1 MPLNITIQIEN
12 PTALESRAFS
22 AMIDVLSGKPA
33 TDRVEISPVQ
43 IKIPEAVSQAEV
55 VERIREDCER
65 AVAGA
70 GTPKPEADDKDP
82 QPQAEKPRRGRKPKE
97 EAPVEAPAE
106 PATPATPAASAP
118 EQTELSALLEK
129 FNAQMV
135 EGELAEDKRTTALE
149 KWRARGEEGIPE
161 LKKAIEANE
170 EFLAKKRSAK
180 AEATKTPTSDP
191 EKFTLDVLRANLKMY
206 SEKHGL
212 EKGDELLKKFGC
224 NRISE
229 MENKTPAEQDEFMA
243 ICRGRVDA

>member
-1 MPLNITIQIEN
+1 VPLNITIQIEN

-43 IKIPEAVSQAEV
+43 IKIPEAMSQAEV

-70 GTPKPEADDKDP
+70 GTPKPE
-82 QPQAEKPRRGRKPKE
+82 PQAEEEKKPRRGRKPKE
-97 EAPVEAPAE
+97 EVPAPTSAAEPVEPAMTVE
-106 PATPATPAASAP
+106 TVFNPP
-118 EQTELSALLEK
+118 TELVGLLK
-129 FNAQMV
+129 KLDDQMI
-135 EGELAEDKRTTALE
+135 EGEMPEDKRTAALD
-149 KWRARGEEGIPE
+149 KWKARGEEGITD
-161 LKKAIEANE
+161 LKVAIEKNE

>member
-1 MPLNITIQIEN
+1 MLITLNID
-12 PTALESRAFS
+12 TALLSRQDYDDARHIVSYLESVHPSWVEKHCPVQALV
-22 AMIDVLSGKPA
+22 AGEPVVVKLPEPTGLA
-33 TDRVEISPVQ
+33 ALEGETVVEILP
-43 IKIPEAVSQAEV
+43 PAE
-55 VERIREDCER
+55 
-65 AVAGA
+65 
-70 GTPKPEADDKDP
+70 
-82 QPQAEKPRRGRKPKE
+82 AEKKRRGRKPKE
-97 EAPVEAPAE
+97 EVPAPTSAAEPVEPAMTVE
-106 PATPATPAASAP
+106 TVFNPP
-118 EQTELSALLEK
+118 TELVGLLK
-129 FNAQMV
+129 KLDDQMI
-135 EGELAEDKRTTALE
+135 EGEMPEDKRTAALD
-149 KWRARGEEGIPE
+149 KWKARGEEGITD
-161 LKKAIEANE
+161 LKVAIEKNE